1 MTPSLGMTKLYI
13 RTLLEE
19 LLEQDLDN
27 RAGDD
32 PSDAALDAQLNE
44 AIRKVSTDVRPVR
57 RLQLA
62 YTTDQPT
69 VDLDAHSPRIW
80 AVHQLQVGAAK
91 LVDHRGE
98 QRLYSYAQLA
108 LDMPNFEAGG
118 TAGTPTHAAQ
128 LGTTLYLYPKPVAAL
143 TIMAVADAY
152 FDDVPEAA
160 EAEMDMPHELAEAV
174 AYHAAVLAGESR
186 KHMPHQT
193 ERLNDARARADDLA
207 LKWRLK
213 FDEQRK
219 ALGVSA

>member
-1 MTPSLGMTKLYI
+1 MTPILGMTKLYI

-27 RAGDD
+27 RAGDA
-32 PSDAALDAQLNE
+32 PAAAALDAQMNE

-62 YTTDQPT
+62 YTTGQPA
-69 VDLDAHSPRIW
+69 VDLDTHSPRIW
-80 AVHQLQVGAAK
+80 TVHQVQVGAAK

-108 LDMPNFEAGG
+108 LDIANFEAGG
-118 TAGTPTHAAQ
+118 TTGTPTHAAQ
-128 LGTTLYLYPKPVAAL
+128 LGTILYLYPKPQAAL
-143 TIMAVADAY
+143 TITVVADAY
-152 FDDVPEAA
+152 FPDVPVADGQ
-160 EAEMDMPHELAEAV
+160 EMDMPHELAEAV
-174 AYHAAVLAGESR
+174 AYHAAVLASESR
-186 KHMPHQT
+186 THMPHQT
-193 ERLNDARARADDLA
+193 ERMNNARARADDLV